1 MKSLRWWILG
11 AAVGTFAAGV
21 SVGMAIPRVEAA
33 LRAELGGPDADA
45 SDSEARYVEMLTEK
59 YGLTARQRRSLA
71 IVLANGR
78 REELAVLEAA
88 AAAQLPPAIQNR
100 LLAVRSHTG
109 SRIRAVLDDA
119 QLARFDRDVALAP
132 AADQR

>member
-11 AAVGTFAAGV
+11 AALGTFAAGV

-33 LRAELGGPDADA
+33 LRAEDAGQDA
-45 SDSEARYVEMLTEK
+45 EASYVDLLTEK

-100 LLAVRSHTG
+100 LQAVRSHTG
-109 SRIRAVLDDA
+109 TRVRAVLDDA
-119 QLARFDRDVALAP
+119 QLARFDHDVAFAP
-132 AADQR
+132 AAGGTR

>member
-11 AAVGTFAAGV
+11 AALGTFAAGV

-33 LRAELGGPDADA
+33 LRAEDAGQDA
-45 SDSEARYVEMLTEK
+45 EASYVDLLTEK

-100 LLAVRSHTG
+100 LQAVRSHTAT
-109 SRIRAVLDDA
+109 RVRAVLDDA
-119 QLARFDRDVALAP
+119 QLARFDHDVAFAP
-132 AADQR
+132 AAGGTR

>member
-11 AAVGTFAAGV
+11 AALGTFAAGV
-21 SVGMAIPRVEAA
+21 SVGMAIPRVEVA
-33 LRAELGGPDADA
+33 LRAEVAGQDADA
-45 SDSEARYVEMLTEK
+45 IYVEMLTEK
-59 YGLTARQRRSLA
+59 FGLTARQRRSLA
-71 IVLANGR
+71 IVLANSR
-78 REELAVLEAA
+78 REELAVLEEA

-119 QLARFDRDVALAP
+119 QLARYDRDVALTP
-132 AADQR
+132 GVSQR